1 MVFCWSATTF
11 LAARKNFLSRFLS
24 LLTFERLKTSEI
36 WRSRA
41 QRALR
46 PLIPRFTASRKSIK
60 SKIEIRKY
68 FNPTLHGGGGTMF
81 PPWSIIARQS
91 SMSALNWLIFLDF
104 VPFNI
109 RKVLG
114 RPFLEFFLKI
124 SKILAWTI
132 FSDFDPK
139 GGPFYARIK
148 KSKKSNF
155 FCSKSHLFSL
165 NMNYTCSKL
174 SFEVSVM
181 PCDQVSSISRTFI

>member
-1 MVFCWSATTF
+1 MKQNDDFQEGVSQAYRT
-11 LAARKNFLSRFLS
+11 AIP
-24 LLTFERLKTSEI
+24 LL
-36 WRSRA
+36 
-41 QRALR
+41 
-46 PLIPRFTASRKSIK
+46 
-60 SKIEIRKY
+60 
-68 FNPTLHGGGGTMF
+68 NPILHGGGNKV

-91 SMSALNWLIFLDF
+91 SMDALNWLIFHDF

-148 KSKKSNF
+148 KSKKSIF
-155 FCSKSHLFSL
+155 FCSKSQLMSL

-174 SFEVSVM
+174 SFEVSDM
-181 PCDQVSSISRTFI
+181 PCNQVSSILRTFI

>member
-1 MVFCWSATTF
+1 MISFYLTSLPLDKESENDLLLRNVYVKKRVFQFYICF
-11 LAARKNFLSRFLS
+11 LPNFGKLFFSIAKHFL
-24 LLTFERLKTSEI
+24 
-36 WRSRA
+36 
-41 QRALR
+41 
-46 PLIPRFTASRKSIK
+46 
-60 SKIEIRKY
+60 
-68 FNPTLHGGGGTMF
+68 TLFYMGGGTMF

-148 KSKKSNF
+148 KSKKSIF

-174 SFEVSVM
+174 SFEVSDM
-181 PCDQVSSISRTFI
+181 PCNQVSSILTTFI

>member
-1 MVFCWSATTF
+1 MNSFFKNISNVFIRICFNANS
-11 LAARKNFLSRFLS
+11 LSQS
-24 LLTFERLKTSEI
+24 LHSTKWLFMS
-36 WRSRA
+36 
-41 QRALR
+41 
-46 PLIPRFTASRKSIK
+46 
-60 SKIEIRKY
+60 
-68 FNPTLHGGGGTMF
+68 FNPILHGGTLF
-81 PPWSIIARQS
+81 PPWSIITRQL
-91 SMSALNWLIFLDF
+91 SMDALNWRIFLDF

-132 FSDFDPK
+132 FSDFVPK

-155 FCSKSHLFSL
+155 FCSKFHLFCL

-174 SFEVSVM
+174 SFKVSDM
-181 PCDQVSSISRTFI
+181 PCNQVSSFLTDSDGLRGTFWPVKFWPPNFFM